1 MSHCHPQHKTSKK
14 NATKGDGWKQSW
26 IPIAAI
32 VLFLAA
38 GFVIVIKPG
47 GGGNNASLTDS
58 VTPGE
63 GKLEIT
69 PSGMVDLGSVSMR
82 NGIVTTTYTIRN
94 TGVGS
99 LTIRNLQTSCMCT
112 TAQLEVGGEKSQKFG
127 MGGHG
132 GPSSRGWSMEIPPN
146 QEGTLHVY
154 FDPNAHGPAGVGP
167 IERAVLFTT
176 NDAANSSVELAF
188 KGLVTP

>member
-82 NGIVTTTYTIRN
+82 NGIVTTTYAIRN
-94 TGVGS
+94 TGAGP

-112 TAQLEVGGEKSQKFG
+112 SAQLEVAGKKSSKFG
-127 MGGHG
+127 MAGHG
-132 GPSSRGWSMEIPPN
+132 LSSRGWSMEIPAN
-146 QEGTLHVY
+146 EEGTLYVY

-167 IERAVLFTT
+167 IQRVVTFTT
-176 NDAANSSVELAF
+176 DDSEHSSVELEF